1 VTAARWSLVVVVA
14 VLALAFGVD
23 AVTIA
28 RGHPDLSL
36 AGDAPW
42 ASATELAAGWAVVA
56 AGLAHAARRPAS
68 RCGPLLAAAG
78 TAWFLSE
85 AQNPESGSALVFTAG
100 LVLFAA
106 CPALVAHAALTYA
119 GGQLGTR
126 VDVVS
131 VALGYV
137 ATVGV
142 LGLATAMLYDPT
154 AQGCLECPANL
165 VHLGGSAAE
174 ARSAAHAGLW
184 MVFGWG
190 ALTVALLLWRLI
202 RASAATRR
210 VSAPVAMPAAVFLAF
225 AAADAAHGIGRG
237 FESNDSTDRALWAVQ
252 ALTLVLLSLGIT
264 WERIRSRRMRAEL
277 ARLVVELGRSPSGR
291 VRDALA
297 RALGEP
303 RLRLAY
309 CGSSGDWL
317 GDDGRSVSL
326 PPYATLLGPADAPI
340 AAVVDPPE
348 TILEPEFVEEIV
360 RAARPTF
367 EHERLQAEMRAR
379 LEDLRA
385 SRRRIVA
392 AGDAERRRLERDLHD
407 GAQQRIVALALDL
420 RLARRHIARA
430 RPELDDELGAA
441 EDDLRRAVAE
451 LRDVARGI
459 HPPMLEDAGLA
470 AALNA
475 LAEDAPRLM
484 VGDLPC
490 GRFPA
495 AIESAAYH
503 LVTETLR
510 EVRDGDVAVRGGVE
524 GTTLALEVAPETGAP
539 NKLTAA
545 EDRIGALGGRLIH
558 ETAGMLRAELPCA

>member
-1 VTAARWSLVVVVA
+1 MTPARWSVMVVVA
-14 VLALAFGVD
+14 VLALVVGVA
-23 AVTIA
+23 AVVLA

-36 AGDAPW
+36 AGDTPW
-42 ASATELAAGWAVVA
+42 ASAAQLAAGWALVA
-56 AGLAHAARRPAS
+56 AGLAYAARRPAS

-85 AQNPESGSALVFTAG
+85 AQNPESGSSLVFTAG
-100 LVLFAA
+100 LVLSAA
-106 CPALVAHAALTYA
+106 CPALVAHAALTHA
-119 GGQLGTR
+119 GGRLSTR
-126 VDVVS
+126 VDVAS
-131 VALGYV
+131 VALGYA

-142 LGLATAMLYDPT
+142 LGLVTAVLYDPA
-154 AQGCLECPANL
+154 AQGCLECPTNL

-174 ARSAAHAGLW
+174 ARAAARAGLG

-190 ALTVALLLWRLI
+190 TLTVALLLWRLI
-202 RASAATRR
+202 RASGATRR
-210 VSAPVAMPAAVFLAF
+210 LSAPVAVPAAVFLAF

-237 FESNDSTDRALWAVQ
+237 YESNDATDRALWTVQ
-252 ALTLVLLSLGIT
+252 ALALLLLSLGVT
-264 WERIRSRRMRAEL
+264 WERIRSRRMRTEL

-303 RLRLAY
+303 LLRLAY
-309 CGSSGDWL
+309 RGSGGDWL
-317 GDDGRSVSL
+317 GADGRAFSL
-326 PPYATLLGPADAPI
+326 PPHATLLGPADAPI
-340 AAVVDPPE
+340 AAVVEPPGA
-348 TILEPEFVEEIV
+348 IQEPELVEEIV
-360 RAARPTF
+360 RAARPTL

-379 LEDLRA
+379 LDDLRA

-420 RLARRHIARA
+420 RLARRHITRA

-459 HPPMLEDAGLA
+459 HPPMLEDGGLA

-475 LAEDAPRLM
+475 LAEDAPRLT
-484 VGDLPC
+484 VGDLPH
-490 GRFPA
+490 GRFAPA
-495 AIESAAYH
+495 TESAAYH

-510 EVRDGDVAVRGGVE
+510 QVCDGDVAVRGGVE
-524 GTTLALEVAPETGAP
+524 GTTLALEVEPETGAP
-539 NKLTAA
+539 NKLTDA
-545 EDRIGALGGRLIH
+545 EDRIGALGGRLVR
-558 ETAGMLRAELPCA
+558 EDAGVLRAELPCA